1 MPTSWDFC
9 QESTVILIIIKAN
22 ILGMEAMSRYFAQME
37 ALNLCLDLVKE
48 ALRTSSVYKRIS

>member
-22 ILGMEAMSRYFAQME
+22 ILGMEAMSRHFAQME
-37 ALNLCLDLVKE
+37 ALNLCLDLVEE
-48 ALRTSSVYKRIS
+48 ALRTSSVYKRVN